1 MQSKRIRNNV
11 IELLLFVILIVVDQ
25 VLKHFATIQLQASE
39 PVTLIKNI
47 LELTYLQNSGAAFGI
62 MQKKFSCLLSL
73 LL

>member
-1 MQSKRIRNNV
+1 
-11 IELLLFVILIVVDQ
+11 VDQ